1 MKERTTVNS
10 RDEND
15 AERTLERL
23 FAHAKPR
30 QSPPAADLEE
40 IKRAVYAEW
49 DAATGRR
56 VFLRRAGL
64 AAAASVLLAIGWW
77 VGFAP
82 EIGEPLPAVATVE
95 RVDGATLGVG
105 TALAAGGTVTTANGQ
120 LALRLASG
128 GSLRIGPQSRVVL
141 TDADSA
147 ELVAGVLYFDSEG
160 RREGVDFTVTTSL
173 GSVRDVGTQFLAR
186 LDETAR
192 SFDIGVRDGRVEL
205 TSNGRTGAAGVGER
219 LVVTQSEAGIRRDS
233 IATFGGDW
241 EWTERVA
248 APFEIDGRTVRE
260 FLDWFAAQ
268 TGRTVVFG
276 NADAERLAN
285 TAVLHGAADFAPL
298 QKLQAVLATTD
309 FTYSLDGERVVIDTR

>member
-1 MKERTTVNS
+1 MNDRRTQGPQ
-10 RDEND
+10 DESD

-30 QSPPAADLEE
+30 QSPPAADMEE
-40 IKRAVYAEW
+40 IRRAVYAEW
-49 DAATGRR
+49 EAATGRR
-56 VFLRRAGL
+56 VVLRRAGL
-64 AAAASVLLAIGWW
+64 AAAASVLLAVGWW

-82 EIGEPLPAVATVE
+82 EIAAPLPAVATVE

-105 TALAAGGTVTTANGQ
+105 AALAAGRTVTTANGQ
-120 LALRLASG
+120 VALRLASG

-141 TDADSA
+141 TDANAA

-160 RREGVDFTVTTSL
+160 RRGGVDFTVTTSL

-186 LDETAR
+186 FDDTTG

-205 TSNGRTGAAGVGER
+205 TSSGQTGAAGVGER
-219 LVVTQSEAGIRRDS
+219 LVVTQSAAGIQRDA
-233 IATFGGDW
+233 IDTFGGEW

-248 APFEIDGRTVRE
+248 APFAIDGRTVKE

-276 NADAERLAN
+276 STDAEQRAA
-285 TAVLHGAADFAPL
+285 AVLHGAIDLAPL

-309 FTYSLDGERVVIDTR
+309 LTYSLDGERVMIDAR

>member
-1 MKERTTVNS
+1 MNDRRTQGPH
-10 RDEND
+10 DESD

-30 QSPPAADLEE
+30 PSPPAADMEE

-56 VFLRRAGL
+56 VSLRRAGL
-64 AAAASVLLAIGWW
+64 AAAASVLLAVGWW

-82 EIGEPLPAVATVE
+82 EIGGPLPAVATVE

-105 TALAAGGTVTTANGQ
+105 TALAAGRTVTTANGQ
-120 LALRLASG
+120 VALRLASG

-141 TDADSA
+141 TDANAA

-160 RREGVDFTVTTSL
+160 RRGGVDFTVTTSL

-186 LDETAR
+186 FDDTAR
-192 SFDIGVRDGRVEL
+192 SFDVGVRDGSVEL
-205 TSNGRTGAAGVGER
+205 TSNGQTGSAGVGER
-219 LVVTQSEAGIRRDS
+219 LVVTQSEVGIRRAA
-233 IATFGGDW
+233 IATVGGDW

-248 APFEIDGRTVRE
+248 APFAID
-260 FLDWFAAQ
+260 
-268 TGRTVVFG
+268 GRTVVFG
-276 NADAERLAN
+276 SADAEQGAAD
-285 TAVLHGAADFAPL
+285 AVLHGAADFAPL

-309 FTYSLDGERVVIDTR
+309 LTYSLDGERVIIDVR